1 MKKYL
6 LIFSFISF
14 AHSQHSSLRGYVT
27 DSLNSEHISDVVI
40 QINKNIL
47 GGYSNSYGYFF
58 VESDTPIVSL
68 LFRRIGYKW
77 KTVNVANINK
87 DTLLKIALN
96 PEIDE
101 LDSVVIEGKYYSDL
115 KSGRNIISIADIK
128 QMPVV
133 GGEADLVKSIQL
145 FPSVLTSTEGGTS
158 FHVRGGDFDQNLI
171 LLDGIPVYNIN
182 HFFGL
187 LSAFNIDALKDI
199 KFIRSGFEPKYG
211 GKLSSVLVLTM
222 KEGNQNKFEYM
233 GGISLIS
240 SRVLIEGPV
249 LSNTT
254 MMFSARRTYLDPVIN
269 YINNKLPPQSDKLP
283 EYYYYDINA
292 KIKTELSDVSKLY
305 LSSYLGKDKF
315 SLSDVTSS
323 TNNQTNMIWGNQ
335 THLMRWNYVW
345 SERLFSNI
353 SIGYTHF
360 GADIDVNIMKF
371 ATQQR
376 KPDITDYI
384 GNINIDYYFSNNFFV
399 NVGYQSTQHY
409 IGISKR
415 EQNLVFGEQNIFADV
430 ETSMDEFQINAGA
443 RFVLLPS
450 INYYTFNPR
459 LNINY
464 QLSEALKLNASID
477 YMTQPIHLLSFNNI
491 LNPGDL
497 FLPSSKILKPQESLQ
512 YSAGIAYLLDLE
524 EYTISTSVN
533 AYFKTMKN
541 SFTLIYNNSNITM
554 ESITDNISIGSGTAQ
569 GVELEMDFQM
579 KKFKILANYSYLN
592 SWRTNSQK
600 NRGEKFHPIFDR
612 THYLNMFAQYPLSQS
627 LFFAVTFKIASGMII
642 NYAVQKY
649 ELNGYGGIRGGT
661 YFDYGQLNEIK
672 ADANMKLDVSMT
684 YKLSDHWEFFVSI
697 YNVLGNAY
705 PLFYRYDDFGNN
717 KNYTATSIKMLPTF
731 GFNFKY

>member
-6 LIFSFISF
+6 LIFVFITF
-14 AHSQHSSLRGYVT
+14 AHSQQSSLRGYVT

-58 VESDTPIVSL
+58 VENDTPIVSL

-87 DTLLKIALN
+87 DTLLKIALS

-101 LDSVVIEGKYYSDL
+101 LDSVVIEGEYNSDV
-115 KSGRNIISIADIK
+115 KSGRNIIPIADIK

-145 FPSVLTSTEGGTS
+145 FPSVLSSTEGGTS
-158 FHVRGGDFDQNLI
+158 FHVRGGDFDQNLV

-182 HFFGL
+182 HFFGF
-187 LSAFNIDALKDI
+187 LSVFNIDALRDI

-211 GKLSSVLVLTM
+211 GKLSSVLDLTM
-222 KEGNQNKFEYM
+222 KEGNRNKFEYM
-233 GGISLIS
+233 GGISLLS
-240 SRVLIEGPV
+240 SRLLIEGPV

-254 MMFSARRTYLDPVIN
+254 IMFSARRTYLDPVIN
-269 YINNKLPPQSDKLP
+269 YINNKLPPQSNKLP
-283 EYYYYDINA
+283 DYYFYDINA
-292 KIKTELSDVSKLY
+292 KITTELSDASKLY
-305 LSSYLGKDKF
+305 LSSYLGKDEF
-315 SLSDVTSS
+315 STSATSS
-323 TNNQTNMIWGNQ
+323 TGNQANLIWGNQ

-360 GADIDVNIMKF
+360 GADIDVNLIKF
-371 ATQQR
+371 AAQQR
-376 KPDITDYI
+376 KPDIADYI
-384 GNINIDYYFSNNFFV
+384 SNINIDYYFSNNFFV
-399 NVGYQSTQHY
+399 NVGYQSTQHH
-409 IGISKR
+409 IGISAR
-415 EQNLVFGEQNIFADV
+415 EHTLTFEEHNLFVDV
-430 ETSMDEFQINAGA
+430 ETSMDKFQINSGV
-443 RFVLLPS
+443 RFVVLPS
-450 INYYTFNPR
+450 INYYTFDPR
-459 LNINY
+459 LNMNY
-464 QLSEALKLNASID
+464 QLSEPLKLNASID

-497 FLPSSKILKPQESLQ
+497 FLSSSKILKPQESVQ
-512 YSAGIAYLLDLE
+512 YSAGIAYLADTE
-524 EYTISTSVN
+524 TYSFSTSVN
-533 AYFKTMKN
+533 AYSKTMKN
-541 SFTLIYNNSNITM
+541 IFTLVNNNSDITM
-554 ESITDNISIGSGTAQ
+554 ESITDNITIGNGIAQ
-569 GVELEMDFQM
+569 GVELEMDLQM

-592 SWRTNSQK
+592 SWRTYPQK

-649 ELNGYGGIRGGT
+649 ELNGYGGVRGGT
-661 YFDYGQLNEIK
+661 YFDYGQLNEIR
-672 ADANMKLDVSMT
+672 ADANMRLDVSMT
-684 YKLSDHWEFFVSI
+684 YKLSEHWEFFVSI
-697 YNVLGNAY
+697 YNILGNDY

-717 KNYTATSIKMLPTF
+717 KNYTSTSIKMLPTF